1 VLAGPPQLVPPAPG
15 DRSQGAATCCR
26 RWPDTTV
33 TPHMVP
39 RALCPDVVPRPAGSP
54 PTVATTGVATVSGH
68 GYEGG
73 RVMTTDRTQTPTDRT
88 DGPHL
93 PGARLAGAR
102 LSGGAAIHP
111 RFLRSGPWALSSVVA
126 LLFGLSFATSYAAL
140 YDYALELQFPREF
153 AIAFPLV
160 LDAVIVV
167 LAVTL
172 LLERA
177 LGRRKV
183 AVKGWQVTVRLPTW
197 PLGAL
202 WCYFGGSV
210 AGNVGHAPSVLAA
223 QLVAAVPP
231 VSAALT
237 FHLLLRLLDRA
248 PALRRIAESYE
259 ELAVDEQ
266 ERAAARRARRAR
278 IKTSV
283 PSNAAG
289 TTSTPPPVSS
299 APMLGNGHADPRP
312 SPSDRQPVNGRDG
325 RPSRAQA
332 TASTSRPAGRSK
344 RAADQ
349 DDLRRRV
356 RVAIDNG
363 EPVTGETVG
372 RWLGLSARTGRRRL
386 AALLDADPDLA
397 RAVNQDERS

>member
-1 VLAGPPQLVPPAPG
+1 
-15 DRSQGAATCCR
+15 
-26 RWPDTTV
+26 
-33 TPHMVP
+33 M
-39 RALCPDVVPRPAGSP
+39 
-54 PTVATTGVATVSGH
+54 
-68 GYEGG
+68 
-73 RVMTTDRTQTPTDRT
+73 TDRTQTPTDRT
-88 DGPHL
+88 DSTHP
-93 PGARLAGAR
+93 AAGR
-102 LSGGAAIHP
+102 VPGGAAIHP

-177 LGRRKV
+177 LGRRAV
-183 AVKGWQVTVRLPTW
+183 TVKGWQFTVRLPTW
-197 PLGAL
+197 PLAAL

-210 AGNVGHAPSVLAA
+210 AGNVGHAPPVLAA

-231 VSAALT
+231 ISAALT

-283 PSNAAG
+283 PSNASG
-289 TTSTPPPVSS
+289 TGAAPPPVSE
-299 APMLGNGHADPRP
+299 APMSRNSHANQRP
-312 SPSDRQPVNGRDG
+312 SPSDRQQVNGHDG
-325 RPSRAQA
+325 RASRAQA
-332 TASTSRPAGRSK
+332 TVSTSRPATGRSK

-349 DDLRRRV
+349 DDLRRSIRAAV
-356 RVAIDNG
+356 DNG

-386 AALLDADPDLA
+386 AALLDTDPELA
-397 RAVNQDERS
+397 SAVNQDERS

>member
-1 VLAGPPQLVPPAPG
+1 
-15 DRSQGAATCCR
+15 
-26 RWPDTTV
+26 
-33 TPHMVP
+33 M
-39 RALCPDVVPRPAGSP
+39 
-54 PTVATTGVATVSGH
+54 
-68 GYEGG
+68 
-73 RVMTTDRTQTPTDRT
+73 TDRTQTPADRT
-88 DGPHL
+88 DS
-93 PGARLAGAR
+93 ARAAAGGV
-102 LSGGAAIHP
+102 LGGAAIHP
-111 RFLRSGPWALSSVVA
+111 RFLRSGPWALLSVVA

-140 YDYALELQFPREF
+140 HDYALELQFSREF

-177 LGRRKV
+177 LGRRRV
-183 AVKGWQVTVRLPTW
+183 TMKGWQFTVRLPTW
-197 PLGAL
+197 PLAAL

-210 AGNVGHAPSVLAA
+210 AGNVGHAPPVLAA

-278 IKTSV
+278 IKTSA

-299 APMLGNGHADPRP
+299 APMSRNSHASQWP
-312 SPSDRQPVNGRDG
+312 SPSDRQPVNGHDG
-325 RPSRAQA
+325 RASRAQA
-332 TASTSRPAGRSK
+332 TVSTSRPATGRSK

-356 RVAIDNG
+356 RAAIDNG
-363 EPVTGETVG
+363 EPVTGDAVG

-386 AALLDADPDLA
+386 ATLLDTDPALA
-397 RAVNQDERS
+397 RAVSHGERS